1 MKRELSTREKVML
14 LVLTVIVIALGYF
27 KLIYEP
33 INDQIADYQ
42 SRMEQEQTENAS
54 LAVRL
59 AQMRKMEK
67 AVEEI
72 KASGEVKAIPGYD
85 NSGRLMR
92 ELVDRRVLSMEGTR
106 GSAVYVLEQ
115 PSAAETIEVVP
126 APDPER
132 TILAALARG
141 PLTRSEL
148 IRATGISE
156 SVVRYRLRILRQREL
171 VELVGKERSPIAV
184 WRAR

>member
-42 SRMEQEQTENAS
+42 SKMEQEQTENAS

-85 NSGRLMR
+85 NSGCLMR
-92 ELVDRRVLSMEGTR
+92 EL
-106 GSAVYVLEQ
+106 Y
-115 PSAAETIEVVP
+115 
-126 APDPER
+126 
-132 TILAALARG
+132 
-141 PLTRSEL
+141 
-148 IRATGISE
+148 
-156 SVVRYRLRILRQREL
+156 RILNETNEYSLEFSGQTTVDGYIVLRPVSLSFQTDTYAQARAIIDALSGSENLNQISDLNIRYGSGQNSNTVITDL
-171 VELVGKERSPIAV
+171 VITYFEVMS
-184 WRAR
+184 